1 MYVLAGVSGTR
12 SAGVSA
18 LRSIGFSPVPFGIR
32 NREEQKD
39 GGRVINNVLIKIC
52 THLVSTEQEKSRS
65 CNVSHKCFCV
75 DWTTV
80 KSH

>member
-12 SAGVSA
+12 SASTSV
-18 LRSIGFSPVPFGIR
+18 LRSIGCSPVPFGMR

-39 GGRVINNVLIKIC
+39 GGRVINHVLITIC

-65 CNVSHKCFCV
+65 CNIIHKCFC
-75 DWTTV
+75 
-80 KSH
+80 